1 MNARHLERFAAIAA
15 VACGVGFGLD
25 VLRVNW
31 SALRPRSEPA
41 RLQCEVPPV
50 VGTMRVG
57 ERRAVTV
64 ELANS
69 SNEPR
74 RVVGVGRMCG
84 LHACYE
90 GLIGPVTIP
99 SRGTGTVR
107 VEVKATSVGPIHD
120 QVTFY
125 TDRGKL
131 GEMDVAFA
139 GQVVPAE
146 AMP

>member
-1 MNARHLERFAAIAA
+1 MNARHLERLAAIAA

-25 VLRVNW
+25 VLRANW

-41 RLQCEVPPV
+41 RLECAAPPV

-57 ERRAVTV
+57 ERRAVAV
-64 ELANS
+64 ELANPS
-69 SNEPR
+69 DDPR

-90 GLIGPVTIP
+90 GLAEPVTIP
-99 SRGTGTVR
+99 PRGTGTVR
-107 VEVKATSVGPIHD
+107 VEVKAMSVGPIRD
-120 QVTFY
+120 LVTFY
-125 TDRGKL
+125 TDRGNL

-139 GQVVPAE
+139 GQVLPAG
-146 AMP
+146 ATP